1 MIEIEKASK
10 QNKNYKY
17 KILLSFFIFSIIV
30 LATIIIVHIEFS
42 KENLIKKFSI
52 ESHLQAKEKT
62 ILLKSFLQKRIDSL
76 LAIKDNP
83 YFREF
88 IETGMYQHN
97 TDFLFYTIMQENKE
111 YMQLR
116 FINLEGKEEIRF
128 DRKRYGEV
136 AYKMAALQDKQKRYY
151 FQKTITLKNNKV
163 FFSQIDFNMEKGK
176 VQIPYTPVL
185 RVATPVYI
193 NKNLKGILIINIFI
207 EQFLELLSISPVF
220 NISIID
226 ANGYYIKEFENYYSN
241 SKHIKDNYSPKII
254 KQILST
260 KDHTILA
267 NENIFI
273 KQLHIGNQ
281 TNFLI
286 LKSKH
291 EMLQE
296 IREDDIKMTL
306 IILLITVLISI
317 PFALLLSLPI
327 RDMFEL
333 VIIQAD
339 KLHDL
344 ASTLDKKVQEESD
357 KNAKKDRILQH
368 QSKMAELGDMIGN
381 IAHQWKHPL
390 TRLSLLLQNLKL
402 FKNKEKLTDTIFY
415 NTLDKVDEQIEFM
428 STTIDDFQN
437 FYKTDEEK
445 DYFKIQNCIDEI
457 LKIIGT
463 SLEHANIN
471 IIICDENNT
480 ELYGSKHQ
488 FSQVLLN
495 LIVNAKDALIS
506 NQVENPQISIKLSNK
521 EGKTII
527 EILDN
532 AGGVPTNIIDEIF
545 NPYFTTK
552 KEKGTGIGLYLSRTI
567 IEESMDG
574 ELKVKNFK
582 GGALFT
588 ITINNYQL

>member
-17 KILLSFFIFSIIV
+17 KILFSFFIFSIIV

-42 KENLIKKFSI
+42 KENVINKFSK

-62 ILLKSFLQKRIDSL
+62 IFLKSFLQKRIDSL
-76 LAIKDNP
+76 LAVRDNP

-88 IETGMYQHN
+88 VETKMYQHN

-136 AYKMAALQDKQKRYY
+136 AYKIAALQDKKERYY
-151 FQKTITLKNNKV
+151 FQKTITLKDNEV
-163 FFSQIDFNMEKGK
+163 FFSQLDFNIEKGK
-176 VQIPYTPVL
+176 IQIPYTPVL

-193 NKNLKGILIINIFI
+193 NKNLKGVLIINIFI
-207 EQFLELLSISPVF
+207 EQFLELLTISPIF

-226 ANGYYIKEFENYYSN
+226 KKGYYIKEFDNYYSN
-241 SKHIKDNYSPKII
+241 SKHLKDNYSATTIKKILNT
-254 KQILST
+254 QE
-260 KDHTILA
+260 HTILA
-267 NENIFI
+267 DEDIFI
-273 KQLHIGNQ
+273 KQLNIGNQ

-286 LKSKH
+286 LKSKN

-296 IREDDIKMTL
+296 IRENDIKMTL
-306 IILLITVLISI
+306 IILFITILISI
-317 PFALLLSLPI
+317 PFALLLSHPI

-344 ASTLDKKVQEESD
+344 ASNLDKKVQEESL
-357 KNAKKDRILQH
+357 KNAKKDRLLQH

-402 FKNKEKLTDTIFY
+402 YKNKNKLTDEIFFDS
-415 NTLDKVDEQIEFM
+415 LEKVNEQINFM

-437 FYKTDEEK
+437 FYKTDKEK
-445 DYFKIQNCIDEI
+445 DFFKIQNCIDEI

-463 SLEHANIN
+463 TLEHENIH
-471 IIICDENNT
+471 IIICNENDM
-480 ELYGSKHQ
+480 ELYGIKNQ

-495 LIVNAKDALIS
+495 LIINAKDALVA
-506 NQVENPQISIKLSNK
+506 NKVENPNISIKLSNK
-521 EGKTII
+521 EGKTLI
-527 EILDN
+527 EVLDN
-532 AGGVPTNIIDEIF
+532 AGGIPKDIIDSIF

-552 KEKGTGIGLYLSRTI
+552 KEKGTGIGLYLCKTI
-567 IEESMDG
+567 IEDSMDG
-574 ELKVKNFK
+574 ELKVKNYK

-588 ITINNYQL
+588 ITIDNRPI